1 MRVLM
6 SGATPVLGCADKV
19 KKIKTNYR
27 RFKGKCNAWPDRAGR
42 GVHSGR
48 RYSTF
53 WAISLTLSAGTS
65 PTTVTR

>member
-1 MRVLM
+1 MG
-6 SGATPVLGCADKV
+6 GATPVLGCADKV
-19 KKIKTNYR
+19 KKIKTNSR
-27 RFKGKCNAWPDRAGR
+27 RFKEKCNAAPGRPGR
-42 GVHSGR
+42 GAHSGR